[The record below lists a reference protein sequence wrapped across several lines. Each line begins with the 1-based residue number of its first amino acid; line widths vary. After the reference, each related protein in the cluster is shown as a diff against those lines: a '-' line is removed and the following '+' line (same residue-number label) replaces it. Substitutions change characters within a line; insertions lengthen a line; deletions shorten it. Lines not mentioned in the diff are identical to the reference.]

1 VVQGVVMV
9 NIGNDEEKL
18 EGGDERRHD
27 GEESKS
33 DAVRAI
39 AREIRE
45 KSFDPSK
52 RRHD

>member
-18 EGGDERRHD
+18 KGGDERRHD

-33 DAVRAI
+33 DAVRT
-39 AREIRE
+39 IRE
-45 KSFDPSK
+45 GNSGKKYRSIEEET
-52 RRHD
+52 